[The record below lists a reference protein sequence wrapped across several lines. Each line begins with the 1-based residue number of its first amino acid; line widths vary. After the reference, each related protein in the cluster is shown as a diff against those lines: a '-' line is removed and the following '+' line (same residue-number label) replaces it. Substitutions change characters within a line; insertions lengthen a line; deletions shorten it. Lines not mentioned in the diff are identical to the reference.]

1 MHVTKQQRKKMID
14 LLIDWESEQHEE
26 LGTEYLCIHELL
38 LYGWTGYNDM
48 TNEEIFNEFNMA
60 RCLEDLDDD
69 DEEDNEWL
77 ELYNE
82 IVASNEI
89 DKILDNQ

>member
-1 MHVTKQQRKKMID
+1 MHITKKQRKKMID
-14 LLIDWESEQHEE
+14 LLIDFESKEYED
-26 LGTEYLCIHELL
+26 LGTEYLCIDELL
-38 LYGWTGYNDM
+38 LYGWKGYNDM
-48 TNEEIFNEFNMA
+48 TDEEVFGNFKLA
-60 RCLEDLDDD
+60 QCLEELDDD
-69 DEEDNEWL
+69 DEEDCKWL